1 MVFTRSESA
10 LSVQEERV
18 QGPGRAPDQAGAA
31 RRGGEVYPGSSKGQ
45 RGLNEPCGPRVFRR

>member
-45 RGLNEPCGPRVFRR
+45 RGLNEP